1 MKRILRIA
9 RTEVL
14 EHSRQPSMIVILAV
28 NYILW
33 ILVFGIV
40 FLILG
45 SVTRHPALMEMFRAQ
60 LADFG
65 VDLNAFLKVATSS
78 FGSLM
83 FTNLPLF
90 VAIMSGTSVLHDREC
105 GTMPFLMLAPLT
117 RRKLLLGK
125 LLGAMVIPLLFHLV
139 FVGTSSLLLG
149 SIDALAPFAYKFG
162 GTPAWWVA
170 FLLGAPASAAF
181 VGALGTVISALSR
194 DIRTSMQFTSFFI
207 GLLSLGIGYVLV
219 DGAAKGVSMQ
229 LTYAMVCLAASGLI
243 MIFGAWLISK
253 DVSVS

>member
-1 MKRILRIA
+1 M
-9 RTEVL
+9 V
-14 EHSRQPSMIVILAV
+14 VILAV

-33 ILVFGIV
+33 IFLFGIV

-45 SVTRHPALMEMFRAQ
+45 SVTSHPALMETFEAQ
-60 LADFG
+60 LKGFG
-65 VDLNAFLKVATSS
+65 VDLDAFLKVATSS

-83 FTNLPLF
+83 FTNLPLY

-117 RRKLLLGK
+117 RRKLLMGK
-125 LLGAMVIPLLFHLV
+125 LVGAMVIPLVLHII
-139 FVGTSSLLLG
+139 FVGASSLLFG
-149 SIDALAPFAYKFG
+149 SIDALAPYAFKFG

-170 FLLGAPASAAF
+170 FLAGAPASAAF
-181 VGALGTVISALSR
+181 VGSLGTVISALSR

-219 DGAAKGVSMQ
+219 DGVAKGVFMQ
-229 LTYAMVCLAASGLI
+229 LAYAIACLAASGLTLL
-243 MIFGAWLISK
+243 FGAWLISK
-253 DVSVS
+253 DVTSA